1 MCSNPGDFP
10 LPVMACGVVGAASWA
25 ICVLASIHLPSG
37 PCWLLSLLCLACLGV
52 WHPLYSVV
60 LACRLAFG
68 APFGPKATVGHVVRL
83 TNMEEIL
90 AARDLRGFL
99 DNRQQEPQSISVL
112 RRRDGSRPGI
122 AHIRFSNVTDA
133 AKVAGFDWSKVQRDP
148 LGVSIITAREADE
161 EERKEAANNKR
172 TAIDDMVQSGREKA
186 DRLGV
191 DAPRS

>member
-1 MCSNPGDFP
+1 MHLLRIFDVTLPWLVGGNLLCSSHGDFP

-133 AKVAGFDWSKVQRDP
+133 AKVARLMEEAQA
-148 LGVSIITAREADE
+148 ARAE
-161 EERKEAANNKR
+161 
-172 TAIDDMVQSGREKA
+172 A
-186 DRLGV
+186 DRLKGE
-191 DAPRS
+191 AEAH